1 MKKIISAIL
10 VLSIVFVF
18 AGCSGPN
25 AELTEENITETVNVA
40 VDALKEFDTEQLD
53 KYVESST
60 LSYIVGFAEDHEQF
74 AELGRAIFK
83 NLTVDVKSI
92 DIENKTVTVTV
103 RNKDLEQAAY
113 DFTQDLLSNYTKIQL
128 LGKLTNDSW
137 LDSNLSTLVSEI
149 GKAKMSDQGI
159 DVTLTILQDKKNLVL
174 CFDETAENA
183 VSGGALGAV
192 KSIVG

>member
-60 LSYIVGFAEDHEQF
+60 LSYIVGFAKDHEQF

-159 DVTLTILQDKKNLVL
+159 DVTLTIRQDKKNLVL

>member
-25 AELTEENITETVNVA
+25 AELTEENITKTVNVA

-113 DFTQDLLSNYTKIQL
+113 DFTQNLLSNYTKIQL

-159 DVTLTILQDKKNLVL
+159 DVTLTIRQDKKNLVL

>member
-159 DVTLTILQDKKNLVL
+159 DVTLAIRQDKKNLVL

>member
-137 LDSNLSTLVSEI
+137 LDSNLSTLVNEI
-149 GKAKMSDQGI
+149 KKAKMSDQGI
-159 DVTLTILQDKKNLVL
+159 DVTLTIRQDKKNLVL

>member
-40 VDALKEFDTEQLD
+40 VDALKQFDTEQLD

-159 DVTLTILQDKKNLVL
+159 DVTLTIRQDKKNLVL

>member
-1 MKKIISAIL
+1 MKKIISAFL
-10 VLSIVFVF
+10 VLSIVFAF

-25 AELTEENITETVNVA
+25 AKMTEENITETVNVA
-40 VDALKEFDTEQLD
+40 VEALKEFDTEKLN
-53 KYVESST
+53 KYVDSST

-113 DFTQDLLSNYTKIQL
+113 DFTQDLLSNYSKIQL

-137 LDSNLSTLVSEI
+137 LDSNLSTLVSAI
-149 GKAKMSDQGI
+149 GKAKMADQGI
-159 DVTLTILQDKKNLVL
+159 DVTLTIRQEKKNLVL

>member
-10 VLSIVFVF
+10 VLSIVFIF

-40 VDALKEFDTEQLD
+40 VEALKEFDTEQLD

-113 DFTQDLLSNYTKIQL
+113 DFTQDLLRNYTKIQL

-159 DVTLTILQDKKNLVL
+159 DVTLTIRQDKKNLVL

>member
-25 AELTEENITETVNVA
+25 AELTGENITDTVNVA

-92 DIENKTVTVTV
+92 DIENKTATVTV

-159 DVTLTILQDKKNLVL
+159 DVTLTIRQDKKNLVL

>member
-92 DIENKTVTVTV
+92 DIENKAVTVTV

-113 DFTQDLLSNYTKIQL
+113 DFTQDLLSNYSKIQL

-159 DVTLTILQDKKNLVL
+159 DVTLTIRQDKKNLVL

>member
-25 AELTEENITETVNVA
+25 AELTEENITETVNVG

-113 DFTQDLLSNYTKIQL
+113 DFTQDLLSNYSKIQL

-159 DVTLTILQDKKNLVL
+159 DVTLTIRQDKKNLVL

>member
-83 NLTVDVKSI
+83 NLTVNVKSI

-159 DVTLTILQDKKNLVL
+159 DVTLTIRQDKKNLVL

>member
-25 AELTEENITETVNVA
+25 AELTEENITDTVNVA

-159 DVTLTILQDKKNLVL
+159 DVTLTIRQDKKNLVL

>member
-25 AELTEENITETVNVA
+25 AELTEENITDTVNVA

-83 NLTVDVKSI
+83 DLTVDVKSI

-159 DVTLTILQDKKNLVL
+159 DVTLTIRQDKKNLVL

>member
-25 AELTEENITETVNVA
+25 AEFTEENITDTVNVA

-113 DFTQDLLSNYTKIQL
+113 DFTQDLLSNYSKIQL

-159 DVTLTILQDKKNLVL
+159 DVTLTIRQDKKNLVL

>member
-113 DFTQDLLSNYTKIQL
+113 DFTQDLLSNYSKIQL

-149 GKAKMSDQGI
+149 GKAKISDQGI
-159 DVTLTILQDKKNLVL
+159 DVTLTIRQDKKNLVL

>member
-92 DIENKTVTVTV
+92 DIENETVTVTV

-159 DVTLTILQDKKNLVL
+159 DVTLTIRQDKKNLVL

>member
-113 DFTQDLLSNYTKIQL
+113 DFTQDLLNNYTKIQL

-159 DVTLTILQDKKNLVL
+159 DVTLTIRQDKKNLVL

>member
-10 VLSIVFVF
+10 VLSIVFIF

-74 AELGRAIFK
+74 AELGRVIFK

-113 DFTQDLLSNYTKIQL
+113 DFTQDLLSNYSKIQL

-159 DVTLTILQDKKNLVL
+159 DVTLTIRQDKKNLVL

>member
-25 AELTEENITETVNVA
+25 AELTEENITDTVNVA
-40 VDALKEFDTEQLD
+40 VDALKKFDTEQLD

-113 DFTQDLLSNYTKIQL
+113 DFTQDLLSNYSKIQL

-159 DVTLTILQDKKNLVL
+159 DVTLTIRQDKKNLVL

>member
-159 DVTLTILQDKKNLVL
+159 DVTLTIRQDKKNLVL

>member
-113 DFTQDLLSNYTKIQL
+113 DFTQDLLSNYSKIQL

-159 DVTLTILQDKKNLVL
+159 DVTLTIRQDKKNLVL
-174 CFDETAENA
+174 CFDEAAENA

>member
-1 MKKIISAIL
+1 MKKIIGAIL

-159 DVTLTILQDKKNLVL
+159 DVTLTIRQDKKNLVL

>member
-40 VDALKEFDTEQLD
+40 VDALKDFDTEQLD

-113 DFTQDLLSNYTKIQL
+113 DFTQDLLSNYSKIQL

-149 GKAKMSDQGI
+149 EKAKMSDQGI
-159 DVTLTILQDKKNLVL
+159 DVTLTIRQDKKNLVL

>member
-92 DIENKTVTVTV
+92 DIENKTATVTV

-113 DFTQDLLSNYTKIQL
+113 DFTQDLLSNYSKIQL

-159 DVTLTILQDKKNLVL
+159 DVTLTIRQDKKNLVL

>member
-25 AELTEENITETVNVA
+25 AELTEENITDTVNVA

-53 KYVESST
+53 KYIESST

-159 DVTLTILQDKKNLVL
+159 DVTLTIRQDKKNLVL

>member
-10 VLSIVFVF
+10 VLSIVFIF

-159 DVTLTILQDKKNLVL
+159 DVTLTIRQDKKNLVL

>member
-25 AELTEENITETVNVA
+25 AELTEENITDTVNVA

-92 DIENKTVTVTV
+92 DIENKTATVTV

-113 DFTQDLLSNYTKIQL
+113 DFTQDLLSNYSKIQL

-159 DVTLTILQDKKNLVL
+159 DVTLTIRQDKKNLVL

>member
-113 DFTQDLLSNYTKIQL
+113 DFTQDLLSNYSKIQL

-159 DVTLTILQDKKNLVL
+159 DITLTIRQDKKNLVL

>member
-25 AELTEENITETVNVA
+25 AELTEENITDTVNVA

-113 DFTQDLLSNYTKIQL
+113 DFTQDLLSNYSKIQL

-159 DVTLTILQDKKNLVL
+159 DVTLTIRQDKKNLVL